1 MVEDVTDSF
10 EFFVKELLD
19 LKVYDILA
27 ISGYKA
33 RSWSIDT
40 MIKLSL
46 HDFVEQAKKSGKFD
60 PKWTVERVRSGRKKI
75 ISPLQVETKEITP
88 VIIIEE
94 NDITNED
101 IIEQDSEDTT

>member
-19 LKVYDILA
+19 LKIYDILA

-60 PKWTVERVRSGRKKI
+60 PKWTVERVKMGRKKI
-75 ISPLQVETKEITP
+75 VSSHKTEKKDISPAT
-88 VIIIEE
+88 IEK
-94 NDITNED
+94 NNITNED
-101 IIEQDSEDTT
+101 IIEQDSENTT